1 MADDDADTTGS
12 SFNLKGQCLVAM
24 PGMGDQRFARSVI
37 LICSHNDEGS
47 MGFILNQPV
56 LSPTFPEIL
65 DELKLAPE
73 KDFCIAN
80 DIEVDIYRGGP
91 VEKGRGFVLHTLDY
105 STQQTAR
112 IDDLAGLTATLDA
125 LRHISSPEPP
135 RQYLMLL
142 GYSGW
147 SAGQL
152 EQEIA
157 ENGWLT
163 VPASK
168 QLIFD
173 TDPMLMYDAALAA
186 IGVSEAT
193 LSSAS
198 GHA

>member
-1 MADDDADTTGS
+1 
-12 SFNLKGQCLVAM
+12 
-24 PGMGDQRFARSVI
+24 
-37 LICSHNDEGS
+37 